1 VAVVAILDVRLKS
14 DPLEDAYTAV
24 SETLSETRQ
33 FAGCIKAEVLVDS
46 TDAAHL
52 VVVET
57 WESAEADAAY
67 REWRRGDG
75 APVKLAAVLAAPPVL
90 THFSPAEHL

>member
-1 VAVVAILDVRLKS
+1 MAVVALLEVRLKS
-14 DPLEDAYTAV
+14 EGLDEAYAV
-24 SETLSETRQ
+24 VTETLADTRK
-33 FAGCIKAEVLVDS
+33 FAGCVNAEVLIDR
-46 TDAAHL
+46 TDPTHL

-57 WESAEADAAY
+57 WESPEADAAY

-90 THFSPAEHL
+90 TLFDPSDTL